1 MIAGGVG
8 AARLLRGAQDVVP
21 GADLTAIVNVADDDV
36 ISGLAISP
44 DLDTVTY
51 TCAEAIDP
59 ERGWGL
65 ADESWRAMET
75 QRRYTEGSGRSDIG
89 WFNLGDRDLGTHLYR
104 TARLAQGAT
113 LSEVTAE
120 ITSAWGL
127 SMRVL
132 PASDDRIATR
142 LVSGEGDL
150 SFQDYFVRLQHG
162 VEVESVRFVGVEA
175 ARPAPGVLE
184 AIAAATT
191 IVIAPSNPIVSVG
204 PVLAVPGIREALARR
219 RDRVVA
225 ISGIIGG
232 KALKGPADRLLV
244 ELGHE
249 SSAVGVAR
257 LYADIAGTLLV
268 DTVDAALVPQ
278 VEELGLRCVA
288 TSSIMKDRS
297 DAAALTAA
305 CIAAAGPVGA

>member
-1 MIAGGVG
+1 M
-8 AARLLRGAQDVVP
+8 P
-21 GADLTAIVNVADDDV
+21 GDELTAIVNVADDDV

-59 ERGWGL
+59 DRGWGL

-75 QRRYTEGSGRSDIG
+75 QRRYTESAGRTDVG

-113 LSEVTAE
+113 LSEVTSE
-120 ITSAWGL
+120 IAAAWGL
-127 SMRVL
+127 GMRVL
-132 PASDDRIATR
+132 PASDDRLATR
-142 LVSGEGDL
+142 LVSSEGDL

-162 VEVESVRFVGVEA
+162 VVVESVRFVGAED

-184 AIAAATT
+184 AIADASA

-257 LYADIAGTLLV
+257 LYADIAGVLLV
-268 DTVDAALVPQ
+268 DTVDEALVPE
-278 VEELGLRCVA
+278 VEALGVRCVA
-288 TSSIMKDRS
+288 TSSIMRDRS
-297 DAAALTAA
+297 DAAALTRA
-305 CIAAAGPVGA
+305 CLDAVGPVAR